1 MTDFNRDDG
10 LTTESLLK
18 ENAKL
23 NMALNYFF
31 LRDPDKPTSWEYN
44 RSQAEE
50 LARAALE
57 PTQELTGETNE

>member
-1 MTDFNRDDG
+1 MTNLNYDDG

-31 LRDPDKPTSWEYN
+31 LRDPDKTTSWEYT
-44 RSQAEE
+44 RDQAEE
-50 LARAALE
+50 LARASLE
-57 PTQELTGETNE
+57 PDQKLTGGKDE

>member
-1 MTDFNRDDG
+1 MTNLNYDDG

-31 LRDPDKPTSWEYN
+31 LRDPDKTTSWEYT
-44 RSQAEE
+44 RDQAEE
-50 LARAALE
+50 LARASLE
-57 PTQELTGETNE
+57 PDQKLTGDKDE